1 MGSKTIGL
9 RLPDD
14 LAQELEKV
22 SVEKGQTTSEFVRQL
37 IDDALYPVKNESEAE
52 LEDGEITIHDV
63 VENVNLHEEQITEIN
78 KNIEAVRQDLTKLFD
93 SYDEQRVEL
102 AGKLKELGPSLRRWG
117 QQVEVLTA
125 TDNEKLGKLSDVE
138 GSVTKLQDSLSGRVT
153 KLEDDLVAKMAE
165 IEDKLQQKIVMIG
178 TNLKELSTK
187 LVNLEDAV
195 KKGKE
200 RLPASDKYKKIK
212 LTNKTEHHYILYRM
226 PWGLTRPEKID
237 DDEYIDLAEPL
248 D

>member
-78 KNIEAVRQDLTKLFD
+78 KNIEAVRQDLTKRFD
-93 SYDEQRVEL
+93 SYDEERARL
-102 AGKLKELGPSLRRWG
+102 GDYLKGLGQSLRDWG
-117 QQVEVLTA
+117 QQVDALTGI
-125 TDNEKLGKLSDVE
+125 DNERLGKLSDVE
-138 GSVTKLQDSLSGRVT
+138 DSVTKLQDALSGRVT
-153 KLEDDLVAKMAE
+153 KLEDDLVARVTE
-165 IEDKLQQKIVMIG
+165 IEDKLAQKIATLE
-178 TNLKELSTK
+178 TNLKETSTK
-187 LVNLEDAV
+187 MVNLEDMIKNAR
-195 KKGKE
+195 K
-200 RLPASDKYKKIK
+200 RLPLSCKYKKIK
-212 LTNKTEHHYILYRM
+212 LNNGTEHNYILYRM
-226 PWGLTRPEKID
+226 PWGLIRPEKID